1 MISDILSDN
10 VARTPL
16 WGSNSLVHFPNRDV
30 AVKSGSTNNLRDAW
44 VFGYTPDIAV
54 GTWVGNN
61 DNTPMGGGLSGL
73 ITTPMWREF
82 LDVALSD
89 TEVHNFAQPQI
100 NTSNI
105 KPILRGDYIDSTL
118 VAEQRASNGT
128 STLDLQM
135 ISSNVHNILHFV
147 DKNNPNGPYPSNPR
161 NDPQYENWE
170 YSVQQW
176 RRKTF
181 PPITTFN
188 FTTSEAETDTQ
199 DE

>member
-1 MISDILSDN
+1 
-10 VARTPL
+10 
-16 WGSNSLVHFPNRDV
+16 
-30 AVKSGSTNNLRDAW
+30 
-44 VFGYTPDIAV
+44 
-54 GTWVGNN
+54 
-61 DNTPMGGGLSGL
+61 
-73 ITTPMWREF
+73 
-82 LDVALSD
+82 
-89 TEVHNFAQPQI
+89 
-100 NTSNI
+100 
-105 KPILRGDYIDSTL
+105 
-118 VAEQRASNGT
+118 
-128 STLDLQM
+128 M